1 MTGTTFASHL
11 VTTRPVTVRMA
22 SLNTEVSHNAVLA
35 LLCVGLCVCACLRKG
50 VHVFVVV
57 H

>member
-57 H
+57 